1 MIDFWNR
8 RLVKD
13 QKEKIERLEAYN
25 GALRKQI
32 VHEQKIIMGE
42 RVCTEYCERCIHGIY
57 TGPYDKCLCELECK
71 CKDYLRRETAE
82 RG

>member
-13 QKEKIERLEAYN
+13 QKEKIKWLEQAN
-25 GALRKQI
+25 DDLRK
-32 VHEQKIIMGE
+32 ELENNQKIMMGE

-82 RG
+82 HG